1 MIIDHKFSD
10 AQSLATASAA
20 TNCTNILDV
29 GVTGGQ
35 YIHDAPFV
43 VCQVETAFA
52 CAGSNP
58 TLTVELV
65 ESANADLSSGTTLWS
80 SGTIAEATLVDKY
93 VICKMRLPKLTK
105 RYCGFVY
112 TPSAAFDSGK
122 LDAVL
127 APDADIQ

>member
-10 AQSLATASAA
+10 AQSLATASSA
-20 TNCTNILDV
+20 TACTNVLDI
-29 GVTGGQ
+29 GVAGQ

-58 TLTVELV
+58 TLTVQFV
-65 ESANADLSSGTTLWS
+65 ESANADLSSPTVLWT
-80 SGTIAEATLVDKY
+80 SGAVAEATLVDKY
-93 VICKMRLPKLTK
+93 QICKMRLPKLTK
-105 RYCGFVY
+105 QYCGFLY

-122 LDAVL
+122 LDAVMAL
-127 APDADIQ
+127 DADIQ